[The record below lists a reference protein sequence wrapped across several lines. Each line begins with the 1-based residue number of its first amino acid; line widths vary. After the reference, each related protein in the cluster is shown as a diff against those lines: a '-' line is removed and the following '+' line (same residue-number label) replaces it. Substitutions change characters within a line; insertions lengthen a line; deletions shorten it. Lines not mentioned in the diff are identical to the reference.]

1 MAEYMYQMTNRI
13 KVAHLSSAHPPY
25 DIRIFHKECRTLV
38 QAGYEV
44 VLITPHDREELVN
57 GVRIRGVPK
66 PSGRYERMMGTV
78 NKVYKAA
85 LGEDAHIYHF
95 HDPELLPVGVMLRLK
110 GKKVIYDV
118 HEDLPRQILTKP
130 WIAPFLRSIV
140 GAGAQTVENLC
151 ARCFDRIITVTST
164 IADRFPAHKT
174 SIVHNYPILEELT
187 AAEPEPYNERGPI
200 MAYVG
205 GITEIRGI
213 KEMVAAVN
221 LIPEDVGVCLAIAGE
236 FSPPALEKEVSSMEG
251 WERVDYLGWQ
261 SRQEVANLL
270 NKARIGLV
278 LLYPT
283 LNYLDSYPIKMFEY
297 MAAGIPVIASD
308 FPLWRNIVEDI
319 GCGLLVDPLEPQ
331 AIADAVQ
338 WLLAHPADA
347 ESMGKRGQGAVKN
360 KYNWDT
366 EAQKLLDVY
375 QSLVE

>member
-1 MAEYMYQMTNRI
+1 MKNRV
-13 KVAHLSSAHPPY
+13 KVAHLSSAHPPD
-25 DIRIFHKECRTLV
+25 DIRIFYKECRTLA

-44 VLITPHDREELVN
+44 VLITPHDRDEVVN
-57 GVRIRGVPK
+57 GVRIRSVSK

-78 NKVYKAA
+78 SEIYKAA
-85 LGEDAHIYHF
+85 LQEDAFIYHF
-95 HDPELLPVGVMLRLK
+95 HDPELLPVGMKLRIK
-110 GKKVIYDV
+110 GKKVIYDA

-130 WIAPFLRSIV
+130 WIPSFLRRIV
-140 GAGAQTVENLC
+140 GAGADLVEKLC
-151 ARCFDRIITVTST
+151 VQYIDRIITVTST
-164 IADRFPAHKT
+164 IADRFPEHKT

-221 LIPEDVGVCLAIAGE
+221 LIPEDVGMCLAIAGE
-236 FSPPALEKEVSSMEG
+236 FSPPRLEREVCSMEG

-308 FPLWRNIVEDI
+308 FPLWRKIVEDI

-331 AIADAVQ
+331 AIADAVR
-338 WLLAHPADA
+338 WLLAHPIEA
-347 ESMGKRGQGAVKN
+347 ESMGKCGQIAVAEH
-360 KYNWDT
+360 YNWDM
-366 EAQKLLDVY
+366 EAQKLLEVY
-375 QSLVE
+375 KSLLEE